1 MVKDGIVLGK
11 RYSILSKIGTGG
23 MADVYKGKDTMLNRY
38 VAVKV
43 LKKEY
48 KENEAFVKKFHSEAQ
63 AAAGLMNPNIVNV
76 YDVGTDRGLHYMV
89 MELVEGITLKEYI
102 EKKGRIAPRELISI
116 AIQMC
121 GGISAAHQAGLI
133 HRDIKPQNIMIS
145 RDGKVKVTDFGIA
158 KAVTSNTVTTNAMGS
173 VHYSSPEQVR
183 GGFSDQKSDI
193 YSIGI
198 TLYEMATGRIPFD
211 GDSTV
216 AIAMKHLK
224 EEITPPS
231 EYNSDIP
238 YSLEQIILKC
248 TQKNAERRYSNVEAL
263 IKDLKHSMVDPDGD
277 FVDIPP
283 LNNAD
288 TVIITDDE
296 LDDIRHSYDDDDE
309 YDDDEYDDDEYD
321 DDEYDDDEYD
331 DDEYDDDEYDDE
343 DDEDDFEEFKR
354 RRRGREEEVNPRM
367 GKLTKILA
375 IVAAV
380 IILAIVGFAVAR
392 AAGIFKSGSSL
403 NISSSSSKETVKVP
417 DVTGMTEEEAK
428 TTLNSQNLGFEVTSR
443 EESEEYEEGLVS
455 SQTPASGQKVSK
467 NTKVTVVVSS
477 GLVGQSITIP
487 DVTGMTEDEALK
499 ALNDAGFKNVTSS
512 YSYSDSVGEG
522 NVISTTP
529 SANTNGSKD
538 TKITMTVSKGAEK
551 QTVPDVT
558 GQTESDAQ
566 NSLASVG
573 LTGSVTYEYS
583 SSVAQGKVISQSL
596 AAGKKVAAGTT
607 VGLVVSQGQEPPEKV
622 TVPPITGSTLDNAR
636 QLIKSTGLTVGSIT
650 YQYSN
655 DVSSGCV
662 ISCDPGDGSS
672 VDDGSTVNLVISQ
685 GPETYDLDPTKENGG
700 NSTTDSSTDESTDS
714 SSTTTQ

>member
-11 RYSILSKIGTGG
+11 RYNILSKIGTGG
-23 MADVYKGKDTMLNRY
+23 MADVYKGKDIMLNRY

-63 AAAGLMNPNIVNV
+63 AAAGLLNPNIVNV

-231 EYNSDIP
+231 EYNEDIP

-248 TQKNAERRYSNVEAL
+248 TQKNAERRYKNVDEL
-263 IKDLKHSMVDPDGD
+263 IKDLKHSMVDPEGD
-277 FVDIPP
+277 FVYIPP

-288 TVIITDDE
+288 TVIITDDD
-296 LDDIRHSYDDDDE
+296 LDDIRHSYDDDEE
-309 YDDDEYDDDEYD
+309 YDDDDDYDDDDYD
-321 DDEYDDDEYD
+321 DDDDDD
-331 DDEYDDDEYDDE
+331 YDDE
-343 DDEDDFEEFKR
+343 DEDDYEDFKKR
-354 RRRGREEEVNPRM
+354 RRGHNEDVNPRM
-367 GKLTKILA
+367 SKLTKILA

-380 IILAIVGFAVAR
+380 IILAIVGFAVAK
-392 AAGIFKSGSSL
+392 AAGIFKSGSA
-403 NISSSSSKETVKVP
+403 ISTSTKDTVTVP

-428 TTLNSQNLGFEVTSR
+428 KTLNAKNLGFEVTSR
-443 EESEEYEEGLVS
+443 EESEEYEEGLVC
-455 SQTPASGQKVSK
+455 SQTPASGKKVNK

-487 DVTGMTEDEALK
+487 DVTGMSEDDALK
-499 ALNDAGFKNVTSS
+499 ALNSAGFKNVSSS
-512 YSYSDSVGEG
+512 YSYSDSVAEG

-529 SANTNGSKD
+529 SANTKGSKD

-558 GQTESDAQ
+558 GKTEADAQ
-566 NSLASVG
+566 SALSSVG

-583 SSVAQGKVISQSL
+583 SSVEQGKVISQSVT
-596 AAGKKVAAGTT
+596 AGKKVAPGTT
-607 VGLVVSQGQEPPEKV
+607 VGLVVSQGEEPPEKV
-622 TVPPITGSTLDNAR
+622 TVPPITGSSLENAR
-636 QLIKSTGLTVGSIT
+636 QLIKSAGLAVGSIT
-650 YQYSN
+650 YQYS
-655 DVSSGCV
+655 DSVSSGCV

-685 GPETYDLDPTKENGG
+685 GPESYNGNPSDDSNNN
-700 NSTTDSSTDESTDS
+700 NSSDNTNNESTDS

>member
-11 RYSILSKIGTGG
+11 RYNILSKIGTGG
-23 MADVYKGKDTMLNRY
+23 MADVYKGKDIMLNRY

-224 EEITPPS
+224 EEITPPT
-231 EYNSDIP
+231 EYNEDIP

-248 TQKNAERRYSNVEAL
+248 TQKNAERRYKNVDEL

-277 FVDIPP
+277 FVYIPP

-296 LDDIRHSYDDDDE
+296 LDDIRHSYDDD
-309 YDDDEYDDDEYD
+309 YDDDDYDDDDYGDDDYD
-321 DDEYDDDEYD
+321 DDDYGDDYGDDDYDDDDDDD
-331 DDEYDDDEYDDE
+331 DDE
-343 DDEDDFEEFKR
+343 DFEDFKR
-354 RRRGREEEVNPRM
+354 RRRGHEEKVNPRM

-380 IILAIVGFAVAR
+380 IIIAIVGFAVAK

-403 NISSSSSKETVKVP
+403 NLDSTTKDTVKVP

-428 TTLNSQNLGFEVTSR
+428 TTLNAKNLGFEVTSR
-443 EESEEYEEGLVS
+443 EESEEYEEGLVC
-455 SQTPASGQKVSK
+455 SQTPASGKKVNK

-477 GLVGQSITIP
+477 GLIGQSITIP
-487 DVTGMTEDEALK
+487 DVTGMSEDDALK
-499 ALNDAGFKNVTSS
+499 TLNSAGFKNVSSS
-512 YSYSDSVGEG
+512 YNYSDSVAEG

-529 SANTNGSKD
+529 SANTNGSED

-566 NSLASVG
+566 NALAAVG

-583 SSVAQGKVISQSL
+583 SSVAQGKVISQSVT
-596 AAGKKVAAGTT
+596 AGKKVEPGTS
-607 VGLVVSQGQEPPEKV
+607 VGLVVSQGEEPPEKV

-636 QLIKSTGLTVGSIT
+636 QLIKSTGLTVGSVT
-650 YQYSN
+650 YQYSS

-685 GPETYDLDPTKENGG
+685 GPETYTGDPSQN
-700 NSTTDSSTDESTDS
+700 NSDSSTDTTSTDGSTDS

>member
-11 RYSILSKIGTGG
+11 RYNILSKIGTGG
-23 MADVYKGKDTMLNRY
+23 MADVYKGKDIMLNRY

-63 AAAGLMNPNIVNV
+63 AAAGLLNPNIVNV

-231 EYNSDIP
+231 EYNEDIP

-248 TQKNAERRYSNVEAL
+248 TQKNAERRYKNVDEL
-263 IKDLKHSMVDPDGD
+263 IKDLKHSMVDPEGD
-277 FVDIPP
+277 FVYIPP

-288 TVIITDDE
+288 TVIITDDD
-296 LDDIRHSYDDDDE
+296 LDDIRHSYDDDEE
-309 YDDDEYDDDEYD
+309 YDDDDDYDDDDYD
-321 DDEYDDDEYD
+321 DDDDDD
-331 DDEYDDDEYDDE
+331 YDDE
-343 DDEDDFEEFKR
+343 DEDDYEDFKKR
-354 RRRGREEEVNPRM
+354 RRGHNEDVNPRM
-367 GKLTKILA
+367 SKLTKILA

-380 IILAIVGFAVAR
+380 IILAIVGFAVAK
-392 AAGIFKSGSSL
+392 AAGIFKSGSA
-403 NISSSSSKETVKVP
+403 ISTSTKDTVTVP

-428 TTLNSQNLGFEVTSR
+428 KTLNAKNLGFEVTSR
-443 EESEEYEEGLVS
+443 EESEEYEEGLVC
-455 SQTPASGQKVSK
+455 SQTPASGKKVNK

-487 DVTGMTEDEALK
+487 DVTGMSEDDALK
-499 ALNDAGFKNVTSS
+499 ALNSAGFKNVSSS
-512 YSYSDSVGEG
+512 YSYSDSVAEG

-529 SANTNGSKD
+529 SANTKGSKD

-558 GQTESDAQ
+558 GKTEADAQ
-566 NSLASVG
+566 SALSSVG

-583 SSVAQGKVISQSL
+583 SSVEQGKVISQSVT
-596 AAGKKVAAGTT
+596 AGKKVAPGTT
-607 VGLVVSQGQEPPEKV
+607 VGLVVSQGEEPPEKV
-622 TVPPITGSTLDNAR
+622 TVPPITGSSLENAR
-636 QLIKSTGLTVGSIT
+636 QLIKSAGLAVGSIT
-650 YQYSN
+650 YQYS
-655 DVSSGCV
+655 DSVSSGCV

-685 GPETYDLDPTKENGG
+685 GPESYNGNPSDDSNNN
-700 NSTTDSSTDESTDS
+700 NSSDNTNNGSTDS

>member
-11 RYSILSKIGTGG
+11 RYNILSKIGTGG
-23 MADVYKGKDTMLNRY
+23 MADVYKGKDIMLNRY

-63 AAAGLMNPNIVNV
+63 AAAGLLNPNIVNV

-231 EYNSDIP
+231 EYNEDIP

-248 TQKNAERRYSNVEAL
+248 TQKNAERRYKNVDEL
-263 IKDLKHSMVDPDGD
+263 IKDLKHSMVDPEGA
-277 FVDIPP
+277 FVYIPP

-296 LDDIRHSYDDDDE
+296 LDDIRHSYDDDD
-309 YDDDEYDDDEYD
+309 Y
-321 DDEYDDDEYD
+321 DDEYD

-343 DDEDDFEEFKR
+343 YDDDDYDDDDYDDEDEDDYEDFKKR
-354 RRRGREEEVNPRM
+354 RRGHNEDVNPRM
-367 GKLTKILA
+367 SKLTKILA

-380 IILAIVGFAVAR
+380 IILAIVGFAVAK
-392 AAGIFKSGSSL
+392 AAGIFKSGSA
-403 NISSSSSKETVKVP
+403 ISTSTKDTVTVP

-428 TTLNSQNLGFEVTSR
+428 KTLNAKNLGFEVTSR
-443 EESEEYEEGLVS
+443 EESEEYEEGLVC
-455 SQTPASGQKVSK
+455 SQTPASGKKVNK

-487 DVTGMTEDEALK
+487 DVTGMSEDDALK
-499 ALNDAGFKNVTSS
+499 ALNSAGFKNVSSS
-512 YSYSDSVGEG
+512 YSYSDSVAEG

-529 SANTNGSKD
+529 SANTKGSKD

-558 GQTESDAQ
+558 GKTEADAQ
-566 NSLASVG
+566 SALSSVG

-583 SSVAQGKVISQSL
+583 SSVEQGKVISQSVT
-596 AAGKKVAAGTT
+596 AGKKVAPGTT
-607 VGLVVSQGQEPPEKV
+607 VGLVVSQGEEPPEKV
-622 TVPPITGSTLDNAR
+622 TVPPITGSSLENAR
-636 QLIKSTGLTVGSIT
+636 QLIKSAGLAVGSIT
-650 YQYSN
+650 YQYS
-655 DVSSGCV
+655 DSVSSGCV

-685 GPETYDLDPTKENGG
+685 GPESYNGNPSDDSNNN
-700 NSTTDSSTDESTDS
+700 NSSDNTNNGSTDS

>member
-231 EYNSDIP
+231 EYNEDIP

-248 TQKNAERRYSNVEAL
+248 TQKNAERRYSNVEDL
-263 IKDLKHSMVDPDGD
+263 IKDLKHSMVDPEGD

-296 LDDIRHSYDDDDE
+296 LDDIRHSYDDEYDDDEYEDDGYDDDDEYEDDE
-309 YDDDEYDDDEYD
+309 YDDDDEYGDDEEYDE
-321 DDEYDDDEYD
+321 
-331 DDEYDDDEYDDE
+331 DE
-343 DDEDDFEEFKR
+343 DDDFEDFKR
-354 RRRGREEEVNPRM
+354 RRRGHGEEVNPRM

-380 IILAIVGFAVAR
+380 IIIAIVGFAVAK
-392 AAGIFKSGSSL
+392 AAGILKSGSSL
-403 NISSSSSKETVKVP
+403 SLNSSTKDTVKVP
-417 DVTGMTEEEAK
+417 NVTGMTEEEAK
-428 TTLNSQNLGFEVTSR
+428 QTLNAKNLGFEVTSR
-443 EESEEYEEGLVS
+443 EESDEYEEGLVS
-455 SQTPASGQKVSK
+455 SQTPASGKKVSK

-477 GLVGQSITIP
+477 GLVGSSITIP
-487 DVTGMTEDEALK
+487 DVAGMTEDEALK
-499 ALNDAGFKNVTSS
+499 TLNDAGFKNVSSS
-512 YSYSDSVGEG
+512 YVYSDSVAEG

-538 TKITMTVSKGAEK
+538 TKITMSVSKGAEK
-551 QTVPDVT
+551 KTVPDVT

-566 NSLASVG
+566 NALAAVG
-573 LTGSVTYEYS
+573 LTGSVSYEYS
-583 SSVAQGKVISQSL
+583 SSVAQGKVISQSV

-607 VGLVVSQGQEPPEKV
+607 VGLVVSQGEEPPEKV

-636 QLIKSTGLTVGSIT
+636 QLIKSAGLSVGSIT
-650 YQYSN
+650 YQYSD

-685 GPETYDLDPTKENGG
+685 GPENYDVDPTDNNGN
-700 NSTTDSSTDESTDS
+700 NSSDNTNNSSTDS

>member
-11 RYSILSKIGTGG
+11 RYNILSKIGTGG
-23 MADVYKGKDTMLNRY
+23 MADVYKGKDIMLNRY

-63 AAAGLMNPNIVNV
+63 AAAGLLNPNIVNV

-231 EYNSDIP
+231 EYNEDIP

-248 TQKNAERRYSNVEAL
+248 TQKNAERRYKNVDEL
-263 IKDLKHSMVDPDGD
+263 IKDLKHSMVDPEGD
-277 FVDIPP
+277 FVYIPP

-288 TVIITDDE
+288 TVIITDDD
-296 LDDIRHSYDDDDE
+296 LDDIRHSYDDDEE
-309 YDDDEYDDDEYD
+309 YDDDDDYDDDDYDDYD
-321 DDEYDDDEYD
+321 DDDDDD
-331 DDEYDDDEYDDE
+331 YDDE
-343 DDEDDFEEFKR
+343 DEDDYEDFKKR
-354 RRRGREEEVNPRM
+354 RRGHNEDVNPRM
-367 GKLTKILA
+367 SKLTKILA

-380 IILAIVGFAVAR
+380 IILAIVGFAVAK
-392 AAGIFKSGSSL
+392 AAGIFKSGSA
-403 NISSSSSKETVKVP
+403 ISTSTKDTVTVP

-428 TTLNSQNLGFEVTSR
+428 KTLNAKNLGFEVTSR
-443 EESEEYEEGLVS
+443 EESEEYEEGLVC
-455 SQTPASGQKVSK
+455 SQTPASGKKVNK

-487 DVTGMTEDEALK
+487 DVTGMSEDDALK
-499 ALNDAGFKNVTSS
+499 ALNSAGFKNVSSS
-512 YSYSDSVGEG
+512 YSYSDSVAEG

-529 SANTNGSKD
+529 SANTKGSKD

-558 GQTESDAQ
+558 GKTEADAQ
-566 NSLASVG
+566 SALSSVG

-583 SSVAQGKVISQSL
+583 SSVEQGKVISQSVT
-596 AAGKKVAAGTT
+596 AGKKVAPGTT
-607 VGLVVSQGQEPPEKV
+607 VGLVVSQGEEPPEKV
-622 TVPPITGSTLDNAR
+622 TVPPITGSSLENAR
-636 QLIKSTGLTVGSIT
+636 QLIKSAGLAVGSIT
-650 YQYSN
+650 YQYS
-655 DVSSGCV
+655 DSVSSGCV

-685 GPETYDLDPTKENGG
+685 GPESYNGNPSDDSNNN
-700 NSTTDSSTDESTDS
+700 NSSDNTNNGSTDS

>member
-11 RYSILSKIGTGG
+11 RYNILSKIGTGG
-23 MADVYKGKDTMLNRY
+23 MADVYKGKDIMLNRY

-63 AAAGLMNPNIVNV
+63 AAAGLLNPNIVNV

-89 MELVEGITLKEYI
+89 MELVDGITLKEYI

-231 EYNSDIP
+231 EYNEDIP

-248 TQKNAERRYSNVEAL
+248 TQKNAERRYKNVDEL
-263 IKDLKHSMVDPDGD
+263 IKDLKHSMVDPEGD
-277 FVDIPP
+277 FVYIPP

-288 TVIITDDE
+288 TVIITDDD
-296 LDDIRHSYDDDDE
+296 LDDIRHSYDDDEE
-309 YDDDEYDDDEYD
+309 YDDDDDYDDDDYD
-321 DDEYDDDEYD
+321 DDDDDD
-331 DDEYDDDEYDDE
+331 YDDE
-343 DDEDDFEEFKR
+343 DEDDYEDFKKR
-354 RRRGREEEVNPRM
+354 RRGHNEDVNPRM
-367 GKLTKILA
+367 SKLTKILA

-380 IILAIVGFAVAR
+380 IILAIVGFAVAK
-392 AAGIFKSGSSL
+392 AAGIFKSGSA
-403 NISSSSSKETVKVP
+403 ISTSTKDTVTVP

-428 TTLNSQNLGFEVTSR
+428 KTLNAKNLGFEVTSR
-443 EESEEYEEGLVS
+443 EESEEYEEGLVC
-455 SQTPASGQKVSK
+455 SQTPASGKKVNK

-487 DVTGMTEDEALK
+487 DVTGMSEDDALK
-499 ALNDAGFKNVTSS
+499 ALNSAGFKNVSSS
-512 YSYSDSVGEG
+512 YSYSDSVAEG

-529 SANTNGSKD
+529 SANTKGSKD

-558 GQTESDAQ
+558 GKTEADAQ
-566 NSLASVG
+566 SALSSVG

-583 SSVAQGKVISQSL
+583 SSVEQGKVISQSVT
-596 AAGKKVAAGTT
+596 AGKKVAPGTT
-607 VGLVVSQGQEPPEKV
+607 VGLVVSQGEEPPEKV
-622 TVPPITGSTLDNAR
+622 TVPPITGSSLENAR
-636 QLIKSTGLTVGSIT
+636 QLIKSAGLAVGSIT
-650 YQYSN
+650 YQYS
-655 DVSSGCV
+655 DSVSSGCV

-685 GPETYDLDPTKENGG
+685 GPESYNGNPSDDSNNN
-700 NSTTDSSTDESTDS
+700 NSSDNTNNGSTDS